1 MKSIVTLIAAAS
13 LLAAVAIAEPA
24 PRYTVTDL
32 GPVGGPPGLPY
43 AITNN
48 GLVGGAAA
56 VNTAMHAVLWHK
68 GLKMDIGTPGLGGP
82 NSVAFGVNERGQVV
96 GEADTSDP
104 NGEDFCGFNALGFGS
119 SATTCLPFLW
129 QNGVMT
135 QLPTLGGANG
145 VANMINNRGEVV
157 GFAENNTQDPG
168 CPVFEFKPVV
178 WKNGK
183 IQPLSTYPGD
193 PDGAAL
199 GINDNGQVVGV
210 SGPCAAFNPNLG
222 LYLVDSHAL
231 LWQDGTVTDLGNLG
245 GDGGFGGNHAC
256 AINNQGQ
263 VVGHSDLTGDTTFHA
278 YLWTKETGMRDL
290 DTLLGD
296 FASLALGINDR
307 GEVVGASLDAN
318 FSLRAFLWENGVMTD
333 LNALI
338 PSNSG
343 LYLQLAESINA
354 RGEIIGFGQTSTGE
368 VHGFLAT
375 PGNRAAAILSPAS
388 PASQGVSSPVVR
400 SQDARKLLRWRL
412 GLREQ

>member
-1 MKSIVTLIAAAS
+1 
-13 LLAAVAIAEPA
+13 
-24 PRYTVTDL
+24 
-32 GPVGGPPGLPY
+32 
-43 AITNN
+43 
-48 GLVGGAAA
+48 
-56 VNTAMHAVLWHK
+56 
-68 GLKMDIGTPGLGGP
+68 
-82 NSVAFGVNERGQVV
+82 V
-96 GEADTSDP
+96 GEAETSDP
-104 NGEDFCGFNALGFGS
+104 NGEDFCGFKALGFGP

-157 GFAENNTQDPG
+157 GFAEDHTKDPG
-168 CPVFEFKPVV
+168 CPVFQFKPVI
-178 WKNGK
+178 WENGK
-183 IQPLSTYPGD
+183 IQPLPTYPGD

-210 SGPCAAFNPNLG
+210 SGPCAVFNPNLG

-278 YLWTKETGMRDL
+278 YLWAKETGMKDL
-290 DTLLGD
+290 ETLLGD

-318 FSLRAFLWENGVMTD
+318 FSLRAFLWKNGVMTD
-333 LNALI
+333 LNALV
-338 PSNSG
+338 SGHSG
-343 LYLQLAESINA
+343 LYLQLAESINST
-354 RGEIIGFGQTSTGE
+354 GEIIGFGQTSTGE

-375 PGNRAAAILSPAS
+375 PGNGAAEILS
-388 PASQGVSSPVVR
+388 PASQGVSSPVVP
-400 SQDARKLLRWRL
+400 SQSARRLLLWRL
-412 GLREQ
+412 GIPKQ